1 MPQLQTHCKELTK
14 EGRSANCRKFI
25 NNLSQLLNS
34 LALWASSD
42 GTGENLSPKQR
53 EREAQ
58 TLTHNLKKL
67 EDVSKSLCHNSVLF
81 LVS

>member
-1 MPQLQTHCKELTK
+1 MPQLQAHCKELTK
-14 EGRSANCRKFI
+14 EGRSADCRKFI

-42 GTGENLSPKQR
+42 GTGENLSPEQR
-53 EREAQ
+53 EREAK

-67 EDVSKSLCHNSVLF
+67 EDVSKSPCHNSVL
-81 LVS
+81 S